1 MKSLEHI
8 KTRLRD
14 FATERDRDLFHSPK
28 NLAMALIVEAAELVE
43 QGEVRKMTVEPEYV
57 KGDGFLAEV
66 IRTGRRKTA
75 SVKVQEGKVSVAVP
89 KSLSDSR
96 IEALVARK
104 ARWIREKL
112 LLQRDAEPV
121 KPREYVSGEC
131 FTYLG
136 RNYRL
141 KVESG
146 KPVLVKLRQGRLWV
160 QVPEG
165 RNNPEKIRNAL
176 IQWYRIHAEQK
187 LREKS
192 ARYARIIGVSPA
204 AVRIK
209 TFKSRWGSCD
219 SRGLVQFN
227 WKIIIAPDRIV
238 DYLVVHE
245 LCHLKQHNHSPRFWK
260 CVESVFPDYREC
272 RDWLKENGRIL
283 QV

>member
-1 MKSLEHI
+1 
-8 KTRLRD
+8 
-14 FATERDRDLFHSPK
+14 
-28 NLAMALIVEAAELVE
+28 
-43 QGEVRKMTVEPEYV
+43 MTVHLEFV

-89 KSLSDSR
+89 KSLSDSH
-96 IEALVARK
+96 IEALVAKK

-112 LLQRDAEPV
+112 LLQSEAEPV
-121 KPREYVSGEC
+121 KPKEYVSGEC

-146 KPVLVKLRQGRLWV
+146 KPVSVKLQQGRLWV
-160 QVPEG
+160 RVPGG
-165 RNNPEKIRNAL
+165 RSNPEKVKYAL
-176 IQWYRIHAEQK
+176 IQWYRTHAEEK
-187 LREKS
+187 LREK
-192 ARYARIIGVSPA
+192 AERYARIIGVSPA
-204 AVRIK
+204 AIGIK

-227 WKIIIAPDRIV
+227 WKIIIAPNRIV

-245 LCHLKQHNHSPRFWK
+245 LCHLKQHNHSPKFWK

-272 RDWLKENGRIL
+272 KEWLKKNGRIL
-283 QV
+283 DC